1 MTKPRV
7 LIVDDDEANR
17 TLLVERLKADDFEAI
32 TASDGI
38 EAIKKVDSYVPDI
51 ILLDIM
57 MPKLNGN
64 EVLRRLKTKETT
76 RYIPV
81 IMLTARGELEDKVH
95 GLDIGAEDY
104 IIKPF
109 SPREVSARVKSL
121 LKMRAMQRKLREI
134 EKMAAL
140 GEMVN
145 GIAHEVRNP
154 LVTIGALARR
164 IYNKGTDET
173 CKGYASRIVVE
184 VERLERMIWRI
195 DEYKGIIVS
204 KLRKG
209 NINDV
214 IIKVIEGI
222 KDIFSERDIKIVT
235 SLLEPP
241 PFLKI
246 DEKNIKVAIFNILQ
260 NSVEAIKDNGE
271 IVIETLPIENNHVE
285 IRIKDNGCG
294 MDEEFLRN
302 IFHPFHTSKT
312 RGAGLGLAIAH
323 KIIQDHGGDISVD
336 SKKGEG
342 TTFSFRLPVYG

>member
-17 TLLVERLKADDFEAI
+17 TLLLDRLETDGFEAF
-32 TASDGI
+32 TASDGV
-38 EAIKKVDSYVPDI
+38 EAIKKVNAKLPDI

-57 MPKLNGN
+57 MPKLDGY
-64 EVLRRLKTKETT
+64 EVLRRLKKEEAT
-76 RYIPV
+76 RYIP
-81 IMLTARGELEDKVH
+81 IILLTARNELKDRVH

-104 IIKPF
+104 IVKPF
-109 SPREVSARVKSL
+109 SLAEVSVRVRSL
-121 LKMRAMQRKLREI
+121 LRMRAMQKRLREI

-154 LVTIGALARR
+154 LATIGATARR
-164 IYNKGTDET
+164 IYNKGTDEI
-173 CKGYASRIVVE
+173 CKGYASRIIVE
-184 VERLERMIWRI
+184 VERLERMMWRI

-204 KLRKG
+204 ELREG
-209 NINDV
+209 NINNV
-214 IIKVIEGI
+214 IDRVIEGI
-222 KDIFSERDIKIVT
+222 KDIFCDRDIRIIA

-241 PFLKI
+241 PLLKI
-246 DEKNIKVAIFNILQ
+246 DEKNIKLAIFNILQ

-271 IVIETLPIENNHVE
+271 LVIETLPVESGHIE
-285 IRIKDNGCG
+285 IKIKDNGCG

-312 RGAGLGLAIAH
+312 RGAGLGLAITH
-323 KIIQDHGGDISVD
+323 KIIQDHGGNISVN
-336 SKKGEG
+336 SKKDEG
-342 TTFSFRLPVYG
+342 TTFSIRLPISG